1 MTGCYTTGKVG
12 NKGLYLGVLFGYGAR
27 SDMKNIFALKR
38 PDLTGIGL
46 VAFAEGMSVNASFLS
61 AEELRSDEL
70 INRLNMSG
78 NCFVKD
84 YLQKQNGYPL
94 LAWQLTVEQ
103 FRNGAISE
111 LQAIADAGE
120 YSDENKAVVNSLL
133 EQAKAEI
140 GSAADNDGINVAYSA
155 YKEKLLA
162 VETVK
167 DTEARELAEAKDA
180 AIGTLRDCVDKNNYR
195 EEEQILIDRYIADG
209 IKCIA
214 AAETKE
220 EVAGYLADALANIKD
235 LPTASEYQAE
245 EDKAA
250 ADNVKSL
257 INQIGE
263 VVLTAYCKMSID
275 TARAAYDDLTDA
287 QKTLVD
293 NYDVLVKAEKDF
305 AELAGGTPDIHDA
318 ALAAIV
324 DRLIGDIGE
333 VSADRGAAIET
344 ARAAYNSLTAV
355 QKILVTKYREL
366 TDAEEAYDRLK
377 ANEVSAAIADIGGVT
392 LDSRERILRAQT
404 MFNRL
409 SMRQRA
415 LLPKIGRAS
424 CRERV

>member
-1 MTGCYTTGKVG
+1 
-12 NKGLYLGVLFGYGAR
+12 
-27 SDMKNIFALKR
+27 
-38 PDLTGIGL
+38 
-46 VAFAEGMSVNASFLS
+46 MSVNASFVS

-162 VETVK
+162 VKTVK

-214 AAETKE
+214 RDLSRS
-220 EVAGYLADALANIKD
+220 GYW
-235 LPTASEYQAE
+235 Y
-245 EDKAA
+245 
-250 ADNVKSL
+250 
-257 INQIGE
+257 G
-263 VVLTAYCKMSID
+263 
-275 TARAAYDDLTDA
+275 
-287 QKTLVD
+287 
-293 NYDVLVKAEKDF
+293 
-305 AELAGGTPDIHDA
+305 
-318 ALAAIV
+318 
-324 DRLIGDIGE
+324 
-333 VSADRGAAIET
+333 
-344 ARAAYNSLTAV
+344 
-355 QKILVTKYREL
+355 
-366 TDAEEAYDRLK
+366 
-377 ANEVSAAIADIGGVT
+377 
-392 LDSRERILRAQT
+392 
-404 MFNRL
+404 
-409 SMRQRA
+409 
-415 LLPKIGRAS
+415 
-424 CRERV
+424 